1 MQSFQKQMFNAFFET
16 LLEQLCRRRECKLAG
31 CRFAFGTD
39 VGETECCNGDVGVV
53 GSRDLA
59 SNHDFFFRGELAVW
73 LYAASVNADVAE
85 TSAGFLVT
93 AGMERDSVI
102 VAFPPK
108 GRTVCDV
115 AVVGGEGCVN
125 GGESQR
131 DFTGSFAL
139 LRMTHGCR
147 TALVSRLSS
156 LDFRF
161 AQVPTVRLGHAQL
174 RWSRLSPYT
183 VVV

>member
-16 LLEQLCRRRECKLAG
+16 LLEQLCRRRERKLAG

-39 VGETECCNGDVGVV
+39 VGETERCNGDVGVV

-59 SNHDFFFRGELAVW
+59 SNHDFFFGGELAVW

-85 TSAGFLVT
+85 TSAGFFVA

-102 VAFPPK
+102 VVFPPE
-108 GRTVCDV
+108 GWTVCDV

-125 GGESQR
+125 GGERER
-131 DFTGSFAL
+131 DFTGSF
-139 LRMTHGCR
+139 
-147 TALVSRLSS
+147 
-156 LDFRF
+156 DFDLTVF
-161 AQVPTVRLGHAQL
+161 AQDDTLGMTQCWRTTL
-174 RWSRLSPYT
+174 
-183 VVV
+183 V